1 MPYRNSRSK
10 EAYSQQLV
18 SLLKVAVLMGLFVG
32 CLWFVLFLLTR
43 QWHLAYAVALLA
55 VAILPCWMIGIR
67 GYFSAG
73 LMLAQLVCTIF
84 VVLFSLLFDV
94 SNGAAPRST
103 HVFLLV
109 IAFAGY
115 INYRRKDDWYQAL
128 LIVLSLS
135 AFVVLSSTNYAIPT
149 GYLMPDEIRTYS
161 AWSNY
166 IVATAM
172 LGGGLAFMNLE
183 VSRDAKLGRELR
195 LALWNEELE
204 LFYQPQVGYGG
215 RISGAEALIRWRHPK
230 RGYIPPSEFIPVA
243 ERLGLM
249 PKVGEWVIAQACEK
263 LSDWK
268 DRPVLSGLTLSINV
282 SADQFLTPDFER
294 IISECCR
301 KFNVDERKLKLELT
315 ESVLL
320 TNVENVISK
329 METLKGAGFDIS
341 LDDFGT
347 GYSSLS
353 YLRRL
358 PLSELKIDRSF
369 VAGVLR
375 DDKDAELARNIVRLG
390 RALNLS
396 VLAEG
401 IETTEQFKFMQQCGC
416 DAFQGFFFG
425 KPVAADEFE
434 RSALITA
441 VHG

>member
-1 MPYRNSRSK
+1 
-10 EAYSQQLV
+10 
-18 SLLKVAVLMGLFVG
+18 
-32 CLWFVLFLLTR
+32 
-43 QWHLAYAVALLA
+43 
-55 VAILPCWMIGIR
+55 
-67 GYFSAG
+67 
-73 LMLAQLVCTIF
+73 TIM
-84 VVLFSLLFDV
+84 
-94 SNGAAPRST
+94 A
-103 HVFLLV
+103 HC
-109 IAFAGY
+109 
-115 INYRRKDDWYQAL
+115 
-128 LIVLSLS
+128 
-135 AFVVLSSTNYAIPT
+135 
-149 GYLMPDEIRTYS
+149 
-161 AWSNY
+161 
-166 IVATAM
+166 
-172 LGGGLAFMNLE
+172 
-183 VSRDAKLGRELR
+183 DA
-195 LALWNEELE
+195 
-204 LFYQPQVGYGG
+204 GG
-215 RISGAEALIRWRHPK
+215 RGIQPI
-230 RGYIPPSEFIPVA
+230 
-243 ERLGLM
+243 
-249 PKVGEWVIAQACEK
+249 
-263 LSDWK
+263 
-268 DRPVLSGLTLSINV
+268 SGLTLSINV

>member
-1 MPYRNSRSK
+1 
-10 EAYSQQLV
+10 
-18 SLLKVAVLMGLFVG
+18 
-32 CLWFVLFLLTR
+32 
-43 QWHLAYAVALLA
+43 
-55 VAILPCWMIGIR
+55 MIGIK
-67 GYFSAG
+67 GYFSVG

-128 LIVLSLS
+128 LIVFSLS

-149 GYLMPDEIRTYS
+149 GYLMPDDIRIFS

-230 RGYIPPSEFIPVA
+230 RGHIPPSEFIPVA

-263 LSDWK
+263 LSEWK
-268 DRPVLSGLTLSINV
+268 DRPVLSELTLSINV

-375 DDKDAELARNIVRLG
+375 DEKDAELARNIVRLG

-401 IETTEQFKFMQQCGC
+401 IETTEQFKFMRQCGC